1 MEIGVKANF
10 LINIK
15 AKDISILLVS
25 FYVHQETSKTVIIY
39 LLSILC
45 RRVCFGGKFKK
56 IIYFDET
63 SAIDLLQ
70 IEKKGNFSQTI
81 ELVNEVSGEANGGVK
96 TSAAA
101 GKQSAV
107 KTVFEKL
114 IGLSGSIEGQ
124 VGVSG
129 TVHGGR
135 IAKTLLENTLLY
147 DFLDTVEFRK
157 RKSLIDITSGY
168 KLTIDKESMTYFA
181 MIAPITEM
189 MEGNQRVDEEITMT
203 VSKMNQGIRNT
214 KGYYELIGTKNK
226 SEDNS
231 TDKGIDKSI
240 FRFNID
246 SFKNNYRIQDLRRM
260 NLNLYSI
267 YVGETYMS
275 DLNFEKEFDLNSDK
289 TELDFQG
296 FGNKNHDEK
305 DIPDEIVPV
314 YDVILAGVK

>member
-1 MEIGVKANF
+1 MLYLKEIHKT
-10 LINIK
+10 NIIYL
-15 AKDISILLVS
+15 ISILSGGISLVES
-25 FYVHQETSKTVIIY
+25 
-39 LLSILC
+39 L
-45 RRVCFGGKFKK
+45 KK

-70 IEKKGNFSQTI
+70 IEKKGNFNQTI
-81 ELVNEVSGEANGGVK
+81 ELVNEVSGGANGEINASV
-96 TSAAA
+96 AA

-107 KTVFEKL
+107 KTFFEKVT
-114 IGLSGSIEGQ
+114 GLSASFDGQ
-124 VGVSG
+124 VGTSG
-129 TVHGGR
+129 NVHSGK

-157 RKSLIDITSGY
+157 RKPLIDISDGY

-214 KGYYELIGTKNK
+214 KGYYELIGTKEKN
-226 SEDNS
+226 EDDS
-231 TDKGIDKSI
+231 KRKVVDKRI

-246 SFKNNYRIQDLRRM
+246 SFKNNYRIQDLRKM
-260 NLNLYSI
+260 KLNLYSI

-275 DLNFEKEFDLNSDK
+275 ELNFKEEFDLNSEK
-289 TELDFQG
+289 TELDFEG
-296 FGNKNHDEK
+296 FGSQRLKENNT
-305 DIPDEIVPV
+305 PDEIIPV